1 MHWKSVSRF
10 VLIVVMLFSLVGCWN
25 YREVDEVLTVAGIA
39 IDKGEDNKIVLTA
52 EIIDLSGGED
62 TMHTS
67 SELITQSGHT
77 MFEIVRRMITESGK
91 KLYWS
96 HAKSIIMSEEISRS
110 GAAKVIDWY
119 ARDTETRSDIHI
131 LVAGGTSARA
141 ILESKKESEPPQSYK
156 IVDVLKNEVSISTSP
171 VTEIWEFVDT
181 INTPGISGILPMIY
195 INDNNGKKKAAV
207 SGLAIFDMDRMLG
220 KMDQN
225 KAKYVLF
232 LRNKIKGGVLSL
244 GGYNEP
250 PGITLEIFSN
260 KTKIEPVLV
269 NGNIE
274 VRVKTHTVTAVDEVQ
289 SEVDFYTDK
298 GRSEVE
304 RTAEK
309 MLEREMLNVI
319 DIAQKQYQ
327 QDLFGFGREIHKKYP
342 KQWRKLKTQWD
353 ENFSQLKVTVQSK
366 VVIKNTASTIRPIII
381 EEED

>member
-1 MHWKSVSRF
+1 MHWKSVLRF
-10 VLIVVMLFSLVGCWN
+10 ILIVVMLFSLVGCWN

-91 KLYWS
+91 KLYWA

-141 ILESKKESEPPQSYK
+141 ILESKKESDPPLSYK

-181 INTPGISGILPMIY
+181 INTPGISSILPMIY

-220 KMDQN
+220 KMDHN

-232 LRNKIKGGVLSL
+232 LRNKIKGGILSL
-244 GGYNEP
+244 GGYNDP

-260 KTKIEPVLV
+260 KTEIEPVLM

-274 VRVKTHTVTAVDEVQ
+274 VLVKTHTVTAVDEVQ
-289 SEVDFYTDK
+289 SEADFYTDK
-298 GRSEVE
+298 GRSEIE
-304 RTAEK
+304 RMAEE
-309 MLEREMLNVI
+309 MLEHEMLNVI
-319 DIAQKQYQ
+319 EIAQKQYQ